1 MSIVKLID
9 SRFPFPQNLTGLI
22 KYIFND
28 DETATR
34 SHSYL
39 RYLIFVSPD
48 IVDVQAPGRIQRTV
62 ELICHNHALWNVPYG
77 PSLAHHMV
85 VSFADA
91 EINNPNDAWWLGV
104 QISQGYFKKGY
115 INCFAVHTSTDN
127 LHLHFAIDNISFET
141 GQPFYIPNEAVALRQ
156 QIDEWISNY
165 LSGST
170 VPLSS
175 CR

>member
-39 RYLIFVSPD
+39 RHLIFVSPD
-48 IVDVQAPGRIQRTV
+48 IVDVQAPGRNQRMA

-77 PSLAHHMV
+77 PSLVHHMV
-85 VSFADA
+85 VSFADD
-91 EINNPNDAWWLGV
+91 EINSPDDAWWLGV
-104 QISQGYFKKGY
+104 QISQEYFKRGY
-115 INCFAVHTSTDN
+115 INCFGVHTSTDN
-127 LHLHFAIDNISFET
+127 LHLHFAIDNISYET
-141 GQPFYIPNEAVALRQ
+141 GQPFYIPNETNLLRQ
-156 QIDEWISNY
+156 RIDPWISNY
-165 LSGST
+165 LRGSP
-170 VPLSS
+170 VLLSS